1 MLLVL
6 IIVICAAF
14 VLLAGVGTF
23 AALSRGRSRRSLEQ
37 GAEARSR
44 PAALKA
50 PPGRPESP
58 TRPAA
63 PVPVKPPLE
72 AEPPTETKAPPP
84 AGPPPQAEAPP
95 EVSPSAVEVPEDE
108 PLTVAEAGPEVLERA
123 RFRDRLGRARSLL
136 ADQLAGLRRRG
147 KLDQESW
154 DELEE
159 ALILADVG
167 IATTEVLLK
176 DLKEAARR
184 ENLTTSDQLVGALR
198 TELVSR
204 LEGERDLQL
213 AEDGKTTV
221 WLFVGVNGVG
231 KTTTIGKVAMREDQE
246 GTKVVMAAGDTF
258 RAAAADQLGIWA
270 ERVNAGFI
278 RGNEGGDPGAVVFD
292 AVQHAAA
299 RGIPLVLADTAGRL
313 HTKVN
318 LMEELKKVRRVADRP
333 PGSVSEVLLVIDA
346 TTGQNGLMQA
356 RQFTDAVGVTGIVL
370 TKLDGT
376 AKGGI
381 VIAIASEL
389 GIPIKL
395 VGLGEG
401 PKTWSPS
408 TLRSLWTPC
417 CRRTEQLPG
426 PISPRRLLVAAPSGV
441 GGRRSWRLCR
451 AAPPPSRRTG
461 GGRFGCSYPI
471 WAGFLPIF
479 DGKRGQNNKAQP
491 EGRR

>member
-1 MLLVL
+1 
-6 IIVICAAF
+6 
-14 VLLAGVGTF
+14 
-23 AALSRGRSRRSLEQ
+23 
-37 GAEARSR
+37 
-44 PAALKA
+44 
-50 PPGRPESP
+50 
-58 TRPAA
+58 
-63 PVPVKPPLE
+63 
-72 AEPPTETKAPPP
+72 
-84 AGPPPQAEAPP
+84 
-95 EVSPSAVEVPEDE
+95 
-108 PLTVAEAGPEVLERA
+108 VAEAGPEVLERP

-136 ADQLAGLRRRG
+136 ADQLAGLRRRER
-147 KLDQESW
+147 LDQGSW

-176 DLKEAARR
+176 DLKDAARR
-184 ENLTTSDQLVGALR
+184 ENLTTSEQLVGALR

-204 LEGERDLQL
+204 LEGDRDLQL
-213 AEDGKTTV
+213 AEDGRTTV

-246 GTKVVMAAGDTF
+246 GIKVVLAAGDTF

-270 ERVNAGFI
+270 DRVNAGFI

-401 PKTWSPS
+401 PEDLVTFDAQEFVDA
-408 TLRSLWTPC
+408 L
-417 CRRTEQLPG
+417 LP
-426 PISPRRLLVAAPSGV
+426 A
-441 GGRRSWRLCR
+441 
-451 AAPPPSRRTG
+451 
-461 GGRFGCSYPI
+461 
-471 WAGFLPIF
+471 
-479 DGKRGQNNKAQP
+479 D
-491 EGRR
+491 